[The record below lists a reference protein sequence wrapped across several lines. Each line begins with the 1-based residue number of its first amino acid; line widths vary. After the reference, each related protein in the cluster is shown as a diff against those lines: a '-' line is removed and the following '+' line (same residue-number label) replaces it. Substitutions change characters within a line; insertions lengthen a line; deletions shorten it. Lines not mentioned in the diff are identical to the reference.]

1 MRRVLFEIHGIKIYS
16 YPAMLFVGLN
26 LGIAAENMVAKA
38 AHLDTLRVFIATVI
52 LLIPALVG
60 ARLLHIAT
68 HWQLYRHAPER
79 IWRQTEGGAA
89 MYGAV
94 PFMLIA
100 AVPLLKALQL
110 SFGSFWDVAT
120 FTILIGMSF
129 TRIGCL
135 LNCCCEG
142 RASNS
147 FIAMYLPDH
156 KGVWQRR
163 IPTQLLEAGWGALL
177 LAVVIFLWNG
187 APFPGA
193 IFLYAMTGY
202 ALGRLVFEWTRQEQ
216 DSIGR
221 LSVQHVIS
229 LVLIAIPVFLLI
241 GLH

>member
-26 LGIAAENMVAKA
+26 VGIVAENMVAKA
-38 AHLDTLRVFIATVI
+38 AHLDTLGVFSATLL

-60 ARLLHIAT
+60 ARLLHVAT
-68 HWQLYRHAPER
+68 HWQWYHHNPER

-94 PFMLIA
+94 PFMLIVS
-100 AVPLLKALQL
+100 VPLLSAFRL
-110 SFGSFWDVAT
+110 SFGSFWDAAT

-129 TRIGCL
+129 TRLGCL
-135 LNCCCEG
+135 LNGCCEG

-156 KGVWQRR
+156 NGVWQRR

-177 LAVVIFLWNG
+177 LAAVLFLWKV

-193 IFLYAMTGY
+193 IFLIAMAGY
-202 ALGRLVFEWTRQEQ
+202 ALGRMVFEWTRQEQ
-216 DSIGR
+216 DRLGR

-241 GLH
+241 ELH